1 MIDVN
6 VAETIY
12 CSPLNLFCHPLDWWS
27 SAASWAQA
35 ILTVA
40 TFLGTVIYQAKQ
52 TSARDLAERN
62 RESRETIVRRRREMA
77 LARVI
82 AARELRRWR
91 RAVRSLASQK
101 FENEEKEIA
110 CARQTLEQIRWEGT
124 SDELVMLGE
133 VAEIL
138 VDLIATA
145 DEISD
150 SLAHPSFQPQPL
162 GPNVTIQELRE
173 LWTRL
178 EIGITRA
185 LESMERTHNRLSEHQ

>member
-35 ILTVA
+35 ILTAA

-52 TSARDLAERN
+52 NSARELAERK
-62 RESRETIVRRRREMA
+62 RESRDTNVRRRREMA
-77 LARVI
+77 LARII

-91 RAVRSLASQK
+91 RAIRSLASQT
-101 FENEEKEIA
+101 FEDEEKEMA
-110 CARQTLEQIRWEGT
+110 CARQTLEQIKWEGT

-150 SLAHPSFQPQPL
+150 SLAHPSFHPLPL
-162 GPNVTIQELRE
+162 GPNVSIQELRE

-178 EIGITRA
+178 EAGITSA
-185 LESMERTHNRLSEHQ
+185 LESMEKTQNRLATH

>member
-6 VAETIY
+6 VADAIY
-12 CSPLNLFCHPLDWWS
+12 CSPLQLICQPLDWWS

-40 TFLGTVIYQAKQ
+40 TFLGTVIYQARQ
-52 TSARDLAERN
+52 NSARDLAERN
-62 RESRETIVRRRREMA
+62 RARRETIVRRRREMA

-91 RAVRSLASQK
+91 RAIRSLASQT
-101 FENEEKEIA
+101 FEDEEKEIA

-138 VDLIATA
+138 VDLITTA

-150 SLAHPSFQPQPL
+150 SLAHPSFQPLPI
-162 GPNVTIQELRE
+162 GASVTIQELRD
-173 LWTRL
+173 LWKRL
-178 EIGITRA
+178 EAGITRA
-185 LESMERTHNRLSEHQ
+185 LESMENTQNRLAEH